1 MMSGMR
7 AHVVVS
13 VFFLLVAVPA
23 SAAEIDPK
31 SLALHQRDVPSG
43 FVLDRDASGPR
54 TNESEASGDRR
65 ARALFKRWGRV
76 SGYQT
81 EYKRQVATLT
91 SRVDLF
97 RTSRGAEL
105 FIAYIVEEAK
115 KSGIKGLRRSPVR
128 IGAGGWFYA
137 GGSGSSAIG
146 FVVWRHTRVF
156 AGVVALGVPRTP
168 ILALARAQQ
177 RRIAAAVS

>member
-1 MMSGMR
+1 MMRRMR
-7 AHVVVS
+7 ALFAVS
-13 VFFLLVAVPA
+13 AFLLIVVTPA
-23 SAAEIDPK
+23 SGAGSTPRAWRFGRVT
-31 SLALHQRDVPSG
+31 SLRG

-54 TNESEASGDRR
+54 TNESKASGDRR
-65 ARALFKRWGRV
+65 ARALFKRWGRI

-81 EYKRQVATLT
+81 EYKRQEATLT

-97 RTSRGAEL
+97 RTSRGVEL

-128 IGAGGWFYA
+128 IGAGGWFYG

-156 AGVVALGVPRTP
+156 AGVVALGIPRTP